1 MEFYLLL
8 FMWSDFGSVPAPVSD
23 SPHFFMRSL
32 DKEGRGGGEGKTEEK
47 EREWYCLCIAEDVTF
62 SIDSRFS
69 D

>member
-32 DKEGRGGGEGKTEEK
+32 DKEGRGGKKKGKQKRRK
-47 EREWYCLCIAEDVTF
+47 ESGIVFVLLKM
-62 SIDSRFS
+62 
-69 D
+69 